1 MANSAFQY
9 VIDHADTLAINKKK
23 KVAQTVSR
31 DGVVKSISL
40 GGQVWE
46 FNVKLPDGP
55 AWTDW
60 RGMIEQIE
68 ALDMVTTGTIQI
80 SSAGHSWINGYQGNM
95 TILNNT
101 TATVT
106 TGNTISISSA
116 TNGAL
121 VGGYKFRSGDFIQMG
136 TGGKVYTVVNDV
148 PYNGT
153 SVTLNRPVRDA
164 AGTYTLV
171 IGQNVQW
178 TVICTQIPQWT
189 MFQRN
194 QISWSGPF
202 IFSEVV

>member
-9 VIDHADTLAINKKK
+9 VIDHAETLAINKKK

-55 AWTDW
+55 SWTDW
-60 RGMIEQIE
+60 RPMIEQIE

-95 TILNNT
+95 TVLNNT

-106 TGNTISISSA
+106 SGNTITISTA
-116 TNGAL
+116 TNGVL

-136 TGGKVYTVVNDV
+136 SGGKVYTVVNDV

-153 SVTLNRPVRDA
+153 TVTLNRPIRDA